1 MGLVVPAVV
10 SERIEPVT
18 SGVSDG
24 LRRPDLLFWNLS
36 TDEKKSSNYPAP
48 VTISCVQFHSPSSAW
63 ILGDNSGR
71 LSLWRPDRVV
81 PYTDLKGHTPK
92 EVWGLV
98 FSPDGKKLNTVGDDS
113 CLRAWNVETTEGTGS
128 GRQHTTLV
136 SCIAVSPNGQWIA
149 TGSYDD
155 DVILWQADS
164 LQVHA
169 VLKGH
174 THDIR
179 TVAFSP
185 DSQTLASAGRDN
197 VIRLWSVPDGVP
209 QGIREGNGGTIRSV
223 AFLGNDQLVDG
234 NAEGQIT
241 VWEPDGSSHQLR
253 DEHEEVHC
261 MALAP
266 AGLKWPQDS
275 VADLRLD
282 RPLITSASAGE
293 LLLYGCK
300 FGTVRLVHIPTGSTL
315 LERSHS
321 AMEIRSV
328 AFTPDGRTFAV
339 AGDDN
344 AVHLW
349 HFASGQEL
357 LTFADLPAAVNQ
369 IAFSPDGQVLA
380 AALHDG
386 TIRLWYAP
394 AEAIR

>member
-1 MGLVVPAVV
+1 M
-10 SERIEPVT
+10 
-18 SGVSDG
+18 
-24 LRRPDLLFWNLS
+24 
-36 TDEKKSSNYPAP
+36 
-48 VTISCVQFHSPSSAW
+48 
-63 ILGDNSGR
+63 
-71 LSLWRPDRVV
+71 
-81 PYTDLKGHTPK
+81 
-92 EVWGLV
+92 
-98 FSPDGKKLNTVGDDS
+98 
-113 CLRAWNVETTEGTGS
+113 
-128 GRQHTTLV
+128 
-136 SCIAVSPNGQWIA
+136 
-149 TGSYDD
+149 
-155 DVILWQADS
+155 ILWQADS

-349 HFASGQEL
+349 HVASGQEL